1 MHDVGFGHVASNN
14 FDLLVEASQI
24 EWNVEDAQ
32 DVSSN
37 HARGRGAAT
46 TVRRPLLNTEQLVIS
61 EERT

>member
-1 MHDVGFGHVASNN
+1 MHDVGFGHVASYNL
-14 FDLLVEASQI
+14 DLLVEASQI
-24 EWNVEDAQ
+24 EWNIEDAQ

-37 HARGRGAAT
+37 HAGGRGAAT